1 MISGIY
7 FFVNLCSGK
16 YIHMSCT
23 CSIYVKLVKCE
34 IEECVVP
41 ANFKH
46 LFNFIDFYVAVV
58 GRFTW

>member
-23 CSIYVKLVKCE
+23 CSIYVNLVKYE
-34 IEECVVP
+34 IECVVP
-41 ANFKH
+41 ANLKH
-46 LFNFIDFYVAVV
+46 LFNLIDFYVAVV
-58 GRFTW
+58 GRVTW